1 MGGVRGAAAGP
12 TALGQREVYM
22 SGRAPRWVTWLR
34 DRDPDL
40 AATRR
45 AGRTALVMP
54 ALFALCGEVFH
65 NPTMASFAAF
75 GTFSMLLLVD
85 YSGPMVE
92 RLQAQAALAVAWLAL
107 NCVGTLAA
115 ADIRLAVAATVV
127 VGFVILFAGV
137 VSSVLAGSSTAL
149 LLAFVLPV
157 SAPVPLSQL
166 PDRLAGAGLAAVVA
180 LPAIA
185 LMWPRPVADP
195 LSAPAAAVCRA
206 AAGYLRARASAPAPD
221 GSVPFADHCRA
232 AAQITAQTG
241 ADLRAAFD
249 ATPYR
254 PTGLSATSRALVRLV
269 DELTWLCAI
278 LVDRSDYTDEPPGC
292 DPAAH
297 GVRRTAAHVLEA
309 ACDLLTDLTGDTG
322 PLRARAEELRAE
334 LTGME
339 HSSTVRV
346 PAEHPGGN
354 STAEI
359 YGFIAALDVSFR
371 AQELGFAVLQ
381 IADNVDMAATAW
393 QRCWHERLLGREPGA
408 LAAPLAAARERA
420 AAHLRADSVW
430 MHNSLRGGV
439 GLGIAV
445 FLANATGVGHSFWV
459 LLGTL
464 SVLRSNALSTGQNAV
479 RAVLGTVAGSV
490 IGAGLLHLIGHHG
503 TALWFVLP
511 VAVLFAGI
519 APAAIS
525 FAAGQAAFTVTLVV
539 LFNIGHDPNWHVA
552 LLRIQDIALGCL
564 VSILVAVF
572 FWPRGAQAA
581 VHKALAQAYEDSA
594 RYLGGAVDYALGHR
608 HPADPDPQSREA
620 AASARRLDDAFRSFL
635 AERGAK
641 PLSLACTTTLV
652 SGVVGLRLAADA
664 VVSLWQGEDLAR
676 VEAVRADAHSA
687 VLGSAALVTGWYHG
701 LAASLGD
708 HGPVPDVVPL
718 HPEGAARLVRSVRTE
733 LSDGQGRATP
743 VAVRIIWTDDHVDA
757 ARRLQPGL
765 ADAAKARGA
774 AHHGRLRKRSTG

>member
-1 MGGVRGAAAGP
+1 
-12 TALGQREVYM
+12 M

-34 DRDPDL
+34 GKDPDL

-54 ALFALCGEVFH
+54 ALFALCTEVLH
-65 NPTMASFAAF
+65 SPTMASYAAF
-75 GTFSMLLLVD
+75 GSFSMLLLVD

-92 RLQAQAALAVAWLAL
+92 RLRAQAALAVAWLVLICA
-107 NCVGTLAA
+107 GTLAG
-115 ADIRLAVAATVV
+115 RETWLAVAATVV
-127 VGFVILFAGV
+127 IGFVVLFAGV

-166 PDRLAGAGLAAVVA
+166 PERLAGAGLAAAVA
-180 LPAIA
+180 LPAVA
-185 LMWPRPVADP
+185 LLWPRPVADA

-206 AAGYLRARASAPAPD
+206 AAGYLRIRAALPGPD
-221 GSVPFADHCRA
+221 GPGADAERCRVGA
-232 AAQITAQTG
+232 EQTARTG
-241 ADLRAAFD
+241 ADLRGVFD
-249 ATPYR
+249 ATTCR

-269 DELTWLCAI
+269 DELTWLCAV
-278 LVDRSDYTDEPPGC
+278 LVDRSDYTAEPPTC
-292 DPAAH
+292 DPAAYT
-297 GVRRTAAHVLEA
+297 VRRAAAHVLEA
-309 ACDLLTDLTGDTG
+309 ACDLLTDLDGDTG
-322 PLRARAEELRAE
+322 ALRAREQELRAV
-334 LTGME
+334 LAGME

-346 PAEHPGGN
+346 PAVHPGGN
-354 STAEI
+354 SPAEVF
-359 YGFIAALDVSFR
+359 GFIATLDVSFR

-393 QRCWHERLLGREPGA
+393 QRSWPERLLGREPGA

-420 AAHLRADSVW
+420 VAHLRPDSVW
-430 MHNSLRGGV
+430 LHNSLRGAV

-445 FLANATGVGHSFWV
+445 FLAGVTGVGHSFWV

-519 APAAIS
+519 APAAVS

-539 LFNIGHDPNWHVA
+539 LFNIGHDPNWHIV
-552 LLRIQDIALGCL
+552 LLRIQDIALGCA
-564 VSILVAVF
+564 VSVLVAVF
-572 FWPRGAQAA
+572 FWPRGARGA
-581 VHKALAQAYEDSA
+581 VHKALAEAYDDSA
-594 RYLGGAVDYALGHR
+594 RYLGDAVHYALGHR
-608 HPADPDPQSREA
+608 HAVDPDPQGRVA
-620 AASARRLDDAFRSFL
+620 AAAARRLDDAFRNYL

-641 PLSLACTTTLV
+641 PLSLSCANTLV
-652 SGVVGLRLAADA
+652 TGVVGLRLAADA
-664 VVSLWQGEDLAR
+664 VVSLWQGEDVAR
-676 VEAVRADAHSA
+676 VQAVRADAHRA
-687 VLGSAALVTGWYHG
+687 VLGSAALVTGWYHDF
-701 LAASLGD
+701 AASLG
-708 HGPVPDVVPL
+708 GRSPVPDAVPL
-718 HPEGAARLVRSVRTE
+718 RPEGATRLVESVRTE
-733 LSDGQGRATP
+733 LSDGQGRPTP

-765 ADAAKARGA
+765 SEAARAQARTR
-774 AHHGRLRKRSTG
+774 HRRLRRTPAG

>member
-1 MGGVRGAAAGP
+1 
-12 TALGQREVYM
+12 M

-34 DRDPDL
+34 GKDPDL

-54 ALFALCGEVFH
+54 ALFALCTEVLH
-65 NPTMASFAAF
+65 SPAMASYAAF
-75 GTFSMLLLVD
+75 GSFSMLLLVD

-92 RLQAQAALAVAWLAL
+92 RLRAQASLGVAWLVLICA
-107 NCVGTLAA
+107 GTLAGR
-115 ADIRLAVAATVV
+115 DIRLAVAATVV
-127 VGFVILFAGV
+127 IGFVVLFAGV

-157 SAPVPLSQL
+157 SAPVALSQL
-166 PDRLAGAGLAAVVA
+166 PARLAGAGLAAAVA
-180 LPAIA
+180 LPAVA
-185 LMWPRPVADP
+185 LLWPRPVADP

-206 AAGYLRARASAPAPD
+206 AAGYLRIRASLPGPD
-221 GSVPFADHCRA
+221 GPVADAERCRVGA
-232 AAQITAQTG
+232 EQTARTG
-241 ADLRAAFD
+241 ADLRGVFD
-249 ATPYR
+249 ATTFR

-269 DELTWLCAI
+269 DELTWLCAV
-278 LVDRSDYTDEPPGC
+278 LVDRSEYTDQPPAC
-292 DPAAH
+292 DPAAFT
-297 GVRRTAAHVLEA
+297 VRRAAAHVLEG
-309 ACDLLTDLTGDTG
+309 ACDLLTDLNGDTG
-322 PLRARAEELRAE
+322 PLRARAQELRAA
-334 LTGME
+334 LAGME

-354 STAEI
+354 SAAEVF
-359 YGFIAALDVSFR
+359 GFIATLDVSFR

-381 IADNVDMAATAW
+381 IADNVDAAATAW
-393 QRCWHERLLGREPGA
+393 QRSWPERLLGREPGA
-408 LAAPLAAARERA
+408 LAAPLASARERA
-420 AAHLRADSVW
+420 VAHLRPDSVW
-430 MHNSLRGGV
+430 LHNSLRGAV

-445 FLANATGVGHSFWV
+445 FLAGVTGVGHSFWV

-464 SVLRSNALSTGQNAV
+464 SVLRSNALSTGQSAV

-519 APAAIS
+519 APAAVS

-539 LFNIGHDPNWHVA
+539 LFNIGHDPNWHIV

-572 FWPRGAQAA
+572 FWPRGARGA
-581 VHKALAQAYEDSA
+581 VHKALAEAYDDSA
-594 RYLGGAVDYALGHR
+594 RYLGDAVHHALGHR
-608 HPADPDPQSREA
+608 HPVDPDPQGRVA
-620 AASARRLDDAFRSFL
+620 AAAARRLDDAFRNYL

-641 PLSLACTTTLV
+641 PLSLSCANTLV
-652 SGVVGLRLAADA
+652 TGVVGLRLAADA
-664 VVSLWQGEDLAR
+664 VVSLWQGEDVAR
-676 VEAVRADAHSA
+676 VQAVRADAHRA
-687 VLGSAALVTGWYHG
+687 VLGSAALVTDWYHVF
-701 LAASLGD
+701 AASLGSRS
-708 HGPVPDVVPL
+708 PVPDAVPL
-718 HPEGAARLVRSVRTE
+718 RPEGATRLVESVRTE

-757 ARRLQPGL
+757 ARRLQPAL
-765 ADAAKARGA
+765 SEAARAQAGTR
-774 AHHGRLRKRSTG
+774 HRRLRKTPAG